1 MSLLE
6 SFRQPRLRQTDMRE
20 GGLREEESFWRRVDY
35 LFVLAV
41 FLLGCFGIAMIYSS
55 SRGSDPAQYSRLNS
69 DRQAIF
75 FAVGMV
81 FMLVAAWIRSDR
93 FRQAA
98 WAFYG
103 AGILVLLLVI
113 SPLGASR
120 RGAQAWFEISSFQ
133 IQPSEFMKV
142 AFIMGLASF
151 LGAGSGK
158 LQVPRLLAALV
169 VVLVPIGLVML
180 EPDAGTSV
188 VFVVIAMAMIV
199 VRGVRLRHALAL
211 LVCAAVAVGLLLS
224 SSILEEYQRERL
236 RVFIN
241 PDTETVDT
249 YNVEQAQIAIGNGG
263 LFGQGYGQGSQTQSG
278 RVPEQHTDFIFTAIG
293 EELGFVGAAGTVFI
307 YALLLWRIARLGR
320 ASPTSYGKLLATG
333 VLAMLAFQG
342 FQAAGMAA
350 GIMPVTGVPFPLLSY
365 GGSSMLATCLALG
378 LVLGLGQSREEN
390 YNPAFIR

>member
-1 MSLLE
+1 MLE
-6 SFRQPRLRQTDMRE
+6 TFRQPQVRQPDMRREGMRE
-20 GGLREEESFWRRVDY
+20 GESFWRRVDY
-35 LFVLAV
+35 VFVLTV

-75 FAVGMV
+75 LAVGMV
-81 FMLVAAWIRSDR
+81 LMLVAAWGR

-142 AFIMGLASF
+142 VFIMGLASF
-151 LGAGSGK
+151 LSGGGSK
-158 LQVPRLLAALV
+158 LQVPRLLIALA
-169 VVLVPIGLVML
+169 VVLVPIGLVL
-180 EPDAGTSV
+180 LQPDAGTSV
-188 VFVVIAMAMIV
+188 VFVVIAMAMII
-199 VRGVRLRHALAL
+199 VRGVRLRHALVL
-211 LVCAAVAVGLLLS
+211 LVCSAVAVGLLLS

-236 RVFIN
+236 SAFIN
-241 PDTETVDT
+241 PGTETIDT

-293 EELGFVGAAGTVFI
+293 EELGFVGAAGTVFV
-307 YALLLWRIARLGR
+307 YGLLLWRIARLGR
-320 ASPTSYGKLLATG
+320 ASPSAYGKLLATG

-378 LVLGLGQSREEN
+378 LVLGIGQSQEEN
-390 YNPAFIR
+390 FNPTFIR

>member
-1 MSLLE
+1 MSLTLRE
-6 SFRQPRLRQTDMRE
+6 SFRQPRVSQPDARE
-20 GGLREEESFWRRVDY
+20 GESFWGRIDY
-35 LFVLAV
+35 VFVMAV

-55 SRGSDPAQYSRLNS
+55 SRGPDPAQYSRLNS

-75 FAVGMV
+75 LAVGMV
-81 FMLVAAWIRSDR
+81 LMLAVAYIRSDR
-93 FRQAA
+93 FRQAS
-98 WAFYG
+98 WGFYG
-103 AGILVLLLVI
+103 AGLIVLLLVI

-142 AFIMGLASF
+142 AFIMASATFLAS
-151 LGAGSGK
+151 GAGK
-158 LQVPRLLAALV
+158 LSVPRLLAGITIA
-169 VVLVPIGLVML
+169 LVPIGLVLL

-188 VFVVIAMAMIV
+188 VFVVISMAMVV
-199 VRGVRLRHALAL
+199 VRGVRLRHALVL
-211 LVCAAVAVGLLLS
+211 LACSAVAVGLLLS

-236 RVFIN
+236 SVFIN
-241 PDTETVDT
+241 PGTETVDT

-278 RVPEQHTDFIFTAIG
+278 RVPEQHTDFIFTAVG
-293 EELGFVGAAGTVFI
+293 EELGFMGAAGTVLLF
-307 YALLLWRIARLGR
+307 ALLLWRIARLAR
-320 ASPTSYGKLLATG
+320 ASSTTYGKLLATG

-342 FQAAGMAA
+342 FQAAGMAV

-378 LVLGLGQSREEN
+378 LVLGLGQGREEN
-390 YNPAFIR
+390 FNPAFIR

>member
-1 MSLLE
+1 MSLTLRE
-6 SFRQPRLRQTDMRE
+6 SFRQPRVSQPDTRE
-20 GGLREEESFWRRVDY
+20 GESFWGRIDY
-35 LFVLAV
+35 VFVMAV

-55 SRGSDPAQYSRLNS
+55 SRGPDPAQYSRLNS

-75 FAVGMV
+75 LAVGMV
-81 FMLVAAWIRSDR
+81 LMLAVAYIRSDR
-93 FRQAA
+93 FRQAS
-98 WAFYG
+98 WGFYG
-103 AGILVLLLVI
+103 AGLIVLLLVI

-142 AFIMGLASF
+142 AFIMASATFLAS
-151 LGAGSGK
+151 GAGK
-158 LQVPRLLAALV
+158 LSVPRLLAGITIA
-169 VVLVPIGLVML
+169 LVPIGLVLL

-188 VFVVIAMAMIV
+188 VFVVISMAMVV
-199 VRGVRLRHALAL
+199 VRGVRLRHALVL
-211 LVCAAVAVGLLLS
+211 LACSAVAVGLLLS

-236 RVFIN
+236 SVFIN
-241 PDTETVDT
+241 PGTETVDT

-278 RVPEQHTDFIFTAIG
+278 RVPEQHTDFIFTAVG
-293 EELGFVGAAGTVFI
+293 EELGFMGAAGTVLLF
-307 YALLLWRIARLGR
+307 ALLLWRIARLAR
-320 ASPTSYGKLLATG
+320 ASSTTYGKLLATG

-342 FQAAGMAA
+342 FQAAGMAV

-378 LVLGLGQSREEN
+378 LVLGLGQGREEN
-390 YNPAFIR
+390 FNPAFIR

>member
-1 MSLLE
+1 MNSAALE
-6 SFRQPRLRQTDMRE
+6 SFRQPRVRQPDARE
-20 GGLREEESFWRRVDY
+20 GESFWLRIDY
-35 LFVLAV
+35 VFVLSV

-55 SRGSDPAQYSRLNS
+55 SRGPDPAQYNRLNS

-75 FAVGMV
+75 LAVGMV
-81 FMLVAAWIRSDR
+81 VMLATAWIRSDR
-93 FRQAA
+93 FRQAS

-103 AGILVLLLVI
+103 LGLTVLLLVI

-142 AFIMGLASF
+142 AFIMALASF
-151 LGAGSGK
+151 LGAGNSK
-158 LQVPRLLAALV
+158 LQVPRLLAGLAI
-169 VVLVPIGLVML
+169 VLAPIGLVML

-199 VRGVRLRHALAL
+199 VRGVRLRHALVL
-211 LVCAAVAVGLLLS
+211 LVCSAVAVGLLLS

-236 RVFIN
+236 NVFIN

-263 LFGQGYGQGSQTQSG
+263 MFGQGYGQGSQTQSG
-278 RVPEQHTDFIFTAIG
+278 RVPEQHTDFIFTAVG
-293 EELGFVGAAGTVFI
+293 EELGFMGAAGTVLL

-320 ASPTSYGKLLATG
+320 ASSTTYGKLLATG

-342 FQAAGMAA
+342 FQAAGMAV

-378 LVLGLGQSREEN
+378 LVLGLSQGREEN
-390 YNPAFIR
+390 FNPAFIR

>member
-1 MSLLE
+1 MNSAVLE
-6 SFRQPRLRQTDMRE
+6 SFRQPRVRQTDARE
-20 GGLREEESFWRRVDY
+20 GESFWLRIDY
-35 LFVLAV
+35 VFVLSV

-55 SRGSDPAQYSRLNS
+55 SRGPDPAQYNRLNS

-75 FAVGMV
+75 LAVGMV
-81 FMLVAAWIRSDR
+81 VMLATAWIRSDR
-93 FRQAA
+93 FRQAS

-103 AGILVLLLVI
+103 LGLTVLLLVI

-142 AFIMGLASF
+142 AFIMALASF
-151 LGAGSGK
+151 LGAGSSK
-158 LQVPRLLAALV
+158 LQVPRLLAGLAI
-169 VVLVPIGLVML
+169 VLVPIGLVML

-199 VRGVRLRHALAL
+199 VRGVRLRHALVL
-211 LVCAAVAVGLLLS
+211 LVCSAVAVGLLLS

-236 RVFIN
+236 NVFIN

-263 LFGQGYGQGSQTQSG
+263 MFGQGYGQGSQTQSG
-278 RVPEQHTDFIFTAIG
+278 RVPEQHTDFIFTAVG
-293 EELGFVGAAGTVFI
+293 EELGFMGAAGTVLL

-320 ASPTSYGKLLATG
+320 ASSTTYGKLLATG

-342 FQAAGMAA
+342 FQAAGMAV

-378 LVLGLGQSREEN
+378 LVLGLSQGREEN
-390 YNPAFIR
+390 FNPAFIR

>member
-1 MSLLE
+1 MSVLE
-6 SFRQPRLRQTDMRE
+6 SFRQPRLRQPDMQQ
-20 GGLREEESFWRRVDY
+20 GESFWRSVDY
-35 LFVLAV
+35 VLVLTV

-55 SRGSDPAQYSRLNS
+55 SRGSDPTQYSRFNS

-75 FAVGMV
+75 FSIGMALMLAV
-81 FMLVAAWIRSDR
+81 AWIRSER
-93 FRQAA
+93 FRQAS
-98 WAFYG
+98 WGFYG
-103 AGILVLLLVI
+103 VGLLVLLLVI

-142 AFIMGLASF
+142 AFIMALANF
-151 LGAGSGK
+151 LGGGNSK
-158 LQVPRLLAALV
+158 LQVPRLLSALV
-169 VVLVPIGLVML
+169 MVLVPIGLVML

-199 VRGVRLRHALAL
+199 VRGMRLRHALVL
-211 LVCAAVAVGLLLS
+211 LVCSAVAVGLLLS

-236 RVFIN
+236 SVFIN

-293 EELGFVGAAGTVFI
+293 EELGFVGAAGIVLI
-307 YALLLWRIARLGR
+307 YALLLWRISRLGR
-320 ASPTSYGKLLATG
+320 ASPTNYGKLLATG
-333 VLAMLAFQG
+333 VMTMLAFQG
-342 FQAAGMAA
+342 FQAAGMAS

-365 GGSSMLATCLALG
+365 GGSSMLATCLAIG
-378 LVLGLGQSREEN
+378 LVLGLGQGKEEN

>member
-1 MSLLE
+1 MNSAVLE
-6 SFRQPRLRQTDMRE
+6 SFRQPRVSQTDARE
-20 GGLREEESFWRRVDY
+20 GESFWLRIDY
-35 LFVLAV
+35 VFVLSV

-55 SRGSDPAQYSRLNS
+55 SRGPDPAQYNRLNS

-75 FAVGMV
+75 LAVGMV
-81 FMLVAAWIRSDR
+81 VMLATAWIRSDR
-93 FRQAA
+93 FRQAS

-103 AGILVLLLVI
+103 LGLTVLLLVI

-142 AFIMGLASF
+142 AFIMALASF
-151 LGAGSGK
+151 LGAGSSK
-158 LQVPRLLAALV
+158 LQVPRLLAGLAI
-169 VVLVPIGLVML
+169 VLVPIGLVML

-199 VRGVRLRHALAL
+199 VRGVRLRHALVL
-211 LVCAAVAVGLLLS
+211 LVCSAVAVGLLLS

-236 RVFIN
+236 NVFIN

-263 LFGQGYGQGSQTQSG
+263 MFGQGYGQGSQTQSG
-278 RVPEQHTDFIFTAIG
+278 RVPEQHTDFIFTAVG
-293 EELGFVGAAGTVFI
+293 EELGFMGAAGTVLL

-320 ASPTSYGKLLATG
+320 ASSTTYGKLLATG

-342 FQAAGMAA
+342 FQAAGMAV

-378 LVLGLGQSREEN
+378 LVLGLSQGREEN
-390 YNPAFIR
+390 FNPAFIR

>member
-1 MSLLE
+1 MSVLE
-6 SFRQPRLRQTDMRE
+6 SFRQPRLRQPDMHQ
-20 GGLREEESFWRRVDY
+20 GESFWRSVDY
-35 LFVLAV
+35 VLVLTV

-55 SRGSDPAQYSRLNS
+55 SRGSDPTQYSRFNS

-75 FAVGMV
+75 FSIGMALMLAV
-81 FMLVAAWIRSDR
+81 AWIRSER
-93 FRQAA
+93 FRQAS
-98 WAFYG
+98 WGFYG
-103 AGILVLLLVI
+103 VGLLVLLLVI

-142 AFIMGLASF
+142 AFIMALANF
-151 LGAGSGK
+151 LGGGNSK
-158 LQVPRLLAALV
+158 LQVPRLLSALV
-169 VVLVPIGLVML
+169 MVLVPIGLVML

-199 VRGVRLRHALAL
+199 VRGMRLRHALVL
-211 LVCAAVAVGLLLS
+211 LVCSAVAVGLLLS

-236 RVFIN
+236 SVFIN

-293 EELGFVGAAGTVFI
+293 EELGFVGAAGIVLI
-307 YALLLWRIARLGR
+307 YALLLWRISRLGR
-320 ASPTSYGKLLATG
+320 ASPTNYGKLLATG
-333 VLAMLAFQG
+333 VMTMLAFQG
-342 FQAAGMAA
+342 FQAAGMAS

-365 GGSSMLATCLALG
+365 GGSSMLATCLAIG
-378 LVLGLGQSREEN
+378 LVLGLGQGKEEN

>member
-1 MSLLE
+1 MSVLE
-6 SFRQPRLRQTDMRE
+6 SFRQPRLRQPDMQQ
-20 GGLREEESFWRRVDY
+20 GESFWRSVDY
-35 LFVLAV
+35 VLVLTV

-55 SRGSDPAQYSRLNS
+55 SRGSDPTQYSRFNS

-75 FAVGMV
+75 FSIGMALMLAV
-81 FMLVAAWIRSDR
+81 AWIRSER
-93 FRQAA
+93 FRQAS
-98 WAFYG
+98 WGFYG
-103 AGILVLLLVI
+103 VGLLVLLLVI

-142 AFIMGLASF
+142 AFIMALANF
-151 LGAGSGK
+151 LGGGNSK
-158 LQVPRLLAALV
+158 LQVPRLLSALV
-169 VVLVPIGLVML
+169 MVLVPIGLVML

-199 VRGVRLRHALAL
+199 VRGMRLRHALVL
-211 LVCAAVAVGLLLS
+211 LVCSAVAVGLLLS

-236 RVFIN
+236 SVFIN

-293 EELGFVGAAGTVFI
+293 EELGFVGAAGIVLI
-307 YALLLWRIARLGR
+307 YALLLCI
-320 ASPTSYGKLLATG
+320 
-333 VLAMLAFQG
+333 
-342 FQAAGMAA
+342 
-350 GIMPVTGVPFPLLSY
+350 
-365 GGSSMLATCLALG
+365 
-378 LVLGLGQSREEN
+378 
-390 YNPAFIR
+390 

>member
-1 MSLLE
+1 MSLTLRE
-6 SFRQPRLRQTDMRE
+6 SFRQPKVSQPDTRE
-20 GGLREEESFWRRVDY
+20 GESFWGRIDY
-35 LFVLAV
+35 VFVMAV

-55 SRGSDPAQYSRLNS
+55 SRGPDPAQYSRLNS

-75 FAVGMV
+75 LAVGMV
-81 FMLVAAWIRSDR
+81 LMLAVAYIRSDR
-93 FRQAA
+93 FRQAS
-98 WAFYG
+98 WGFYG
-103 AGILVLLLVI
+103 AGLIVLLLVI

-142 AFIMGLASF
+142 AFIMASATFLAS
-151 LGAGSGK
+151 GTGK
-158 LQVPRLLAALV
+158 LSVPRLLAGITIA
-169 VVLVPIGLVML
+169 LVPIGLVLL

-188 VFVVIAMAMIV
+188 VFVVISMAMVV
-199 VRGVRLRHALAL
+199 VRGVRLRHALVL
-211 LVCAAVAVGLLLS
+211 LACSAVAVGLLLS

-236 RVFIN
+236 SVFIN
-241 PDTETVDT
+241 PGTETVDT

-278 RVPEQHTDFIFTAIG
+278 RVPEQHTDFIFTAVG
-293 EELGFVGAAGTVFI
+293 EELGFMGAAGTVLLF
-307 YALLLWRIARLGR
+307 ALLLWRIARLAR
-320 ASPTSYGKLLATG
+320 ASSTTYGKLLATG

-342 FQAAGMAA
+342 FQAAGMAV

-378 LVLGLGQSREEN
+378 LVLGLGQGREEN
-390 YNPAFIR
+390 FNPAFIR

>member
-1 MSLLE
+1 MSVLE
-6 SFRQPRLRQTDMRE
+6 SFRQPRLRQPDIQQ
-20 GGLREEESFWRRVDY
+20 GESFWRSVDY
-35 LFVLAV
+35 VLVLTV

-55 SRGSDPAQYSRLNS
+55 SRGSDPTQYSRFNS

-75 FAVGMV
+75 FSIGMALMLAV
-81 FMLVAAWIRSDR
+81 AWIRSER
-93 FRQAA
+93 FRQAS
-98 WAFYG
+98 WGFYG
-103 AGILVLLLVI
+103 VGLLVLLLVI

-142 AFIMGLASF
+142 AFIMALANF
-151 LGAGSGK
+151 LGGGNSK
-158 LQVPRLLAALV
+158 LQVPRLLSALV
-169 VVLVPIGLVML
+169 MVLVPIGLVML

-199 VRGVRLRHALAL
+199 VRGMRLRHALVL
-211 LVCAAVAVGLLLS
+211 LVCSAVAVGLLLS

-236 RVFIN
+236 SVFIN

-293 EELGFVGAAGTVFI
+293 EELGFVGAAGIVLI
-307 YALLLWRIARLGR
+307 YALLLWRISRLGR
-320 ASPTSYGKLLATG
+320 ASPTNYGKLLATG
-333 VLAMLAFQG
+333 VMTMLAFQG
-342 FQAAGMAA
+342 FQAAGMAS

-365 GGSSMLATCLALG
+365 GGSSMLATCLAIG
-378 LVLGLGQSREEN
+378 LVLGLGQGKEEN

>member
-1 MSLLE
+1 MNSTLLE
-6 SFRQPRLRQTDMRE
+6 SFRQPRVRQPVARE
-20 GGLREEESFWRRVDY
+20 GESFWLRIDY
-35 LFVLAV
+35 VFVLAV

-55 SRGSDPAQYSRLNS
+55 SRGPDPEQYNRLNS

-75 FAVGMV
+75 LAVGMV
-81 FMLVAAWIRSDR
+81 LMLAVAWIRSDR
-93 FRQAA
+93 FRQAS
-98 WAFYG
+98 WVFYG
-103 AGILVLLLVI
+103 VGLTVLLLVI

-142 AFIMGLASF
+142 AFVMALASF
-151 LGAGSGK
+151 LSSGDSK
-158 LQVPRLLAALV
+158 LQVPRLLAGLAI
-169 VVLVPIGLVML
+169 VLVPIGLVML

-199 VRGVRLRHALAL
+199 VRGVRLRHALVL
-211 LVCAAVAVGLLLS
+211 LVCSAVAVGLLLS

-236 RVFIN
+236 NVFIN
-241 PDTETVDT
+241 PDTETIDT

-278 RVPEQHTDFIFTAIG
+278 RVPEQHTDFIFTAVG
-293 EELGFVGAAGTVFI
+293 EELGFMGAAGTVLV

-320 ASPTSYGKLLATG
+320 ASSTTYGKLLATG

-342 FQAAGMAA
+342 FQAAGMAV

-378 LVLGLGQSREEN
+378 LVLGLGQGREEN
-390 YNPAFIR
+390 FNPAFIR

>member
-1 MSLLE
+1 MTVLE
-6 SFRQPRLRQTDMRE
+6 SFRQPRLRQPDTQQ
-20 GGLREEESFWRRVDY
+20 GESFWRNMDY
-35 LFVLAV
+35 VLVLTV

-55 SRGSDPAQYSRLNS
+55 SRGSDPTQYSRFNS

-75 FAVGMV
+75 FSIGMALMLAV
-81 FMLVAAWIRSDR
+81 AWIRSER
-93 FRQAA
+93 FRQAS
-98 WAFYG
+98 WGFYG
-103 AGILVLLLVI
+103 VGLLVLLLVI

-142 AFIMGLASF
+142 AFIMALANF
-151 LGAGSGK
+151 LGGGNSK
-158 LQVPRLLAALV
+158 LQVPRLLSALV
-169 VVLVPIGLVML
+169 MVLVPIGLVML

-199 VRGVRLRHALAL
+199 VRGMRLRHALVL
-211 LVCAAVAVGLLLS
+211 LVCSAVAVGLLLS

-236 RVFIN
+236 SVFIN

-293 EELGFVGAAGTVFI
+293 EELGFVGAAGIVLI
-307 YALLLWRIARLGR
+307 YALLLWRISRLGR
-320 ASPTSYGKLLATG
+320 ASPTNYGKLLATG
-333 VLAMLAFQG
+333 VMTMLAFQG
-342 FQAAGMAA
+342 FQAAGMAS

-365 GGSSMLATCLALG
+365 GGSSMLATCLAIG
-378 LVLGLGQSREEN
+378 LVLGLGQGKEEN

>member
-1 MSLLE
+1 MNSAVLE
-6 SFRQPRLRQTDMRE
+6 SFRQPRVRQPDARE
-20 GGLREEESFWRRVDY
+20 GESFWLRIDY
-35 LFVLAV
+35 VFVLSV

-55 SRGSDPAQYSRLNS
+55 SRGPDPAQYNRLNS

-75 FAVGMV
+75 LAVGMV
-81 FMLVAAWIRSDR
+81 VMLATAWIRSDR
-93 FRQAA
+93 FRQAS

-103 AGILVLLLVI
+103 LGLTVLLLVI

-142 AFIMGLASF
+142 AFIMALASF
-151 LGAGSGK
+151 LGAGKSK
-158 LQVPRLLAALV
+158 LQVPRLLAGLAI
-169 VVLVPIGLVML
+169 VLVPIGLVML

-199 VRGVRLRHALAL
+199 VRGVRLRHALVL
-211 LVCAAVAVGLLLS
+211 LVCSAVAVGLLLS

-236 RVFIN
+236 NVFIN

-263 LFGQGYGQGSQTQSG
+263 MFGQGYGQGSQTQSG
-278 RVPEQHTDFIFTAIG
+278 RVPEQHTDFIFTAVG
-293 EELGFVGAAGTVFI
+293 EELGFMGAAGTVLL

-320 ASPTSYGKLLATG
+320 ASSTTYGKLLATG

-342 FQAAGMAA
+342 FQAAGMAV

-378 LVLGLGQSREEN
+378 LVLGLSQGREEN
-390 YNPAFIR
+390 FNPAFIR

>member
-103 AGILVLLLVI
+103 VGILVLLLVI

-151 LGAGSGK
+151 LGAGGK
-158 LQVPRLLAALV
+158 LQVHRLLAALV

-188 VFVVIAMAMIV
+188 VFVVIAIAMIV

-293 EELGFVGAAGTVFI
+293 EEMGFVGAAGTVFI

-378 LVLGLGQSREEN
+378 LVLGLGQSQEEN

>member
-1 MSLLE
+1 MTVLE
-6 SFRQPRLRQTDMRE
+6 SFRQPRLRQPDTQQ
-20 GGLREEESFWRRVDY
+20 GESFWRNMDY
-35 LFVLAV
+35 VLVLTV

-75 FAVGMV
+75 LSVGMV
-81 FMLVAAWIRSDR
+81 LMLAVAWIRSDR
-93 FRQAA
+93 FRQAS

-103 AGILVLLLVI
+103 VGILMLLLVL

-120 RGAQAWFEISSFQ
+120 RGARAWFEISSFQ

-142 AFIMGLASF
+142 VFIVALANF
-151 LGAGSGK
+151 LGGSNSK
-158 LQVPRLLAALV
+158 LQVPRLLLALV
-169 VVLVPIGLVML
+169 MVLVPIGLVML

-188 VFVVIAMAMIV
+188 VFVVISMAMTV
-199 VRGVRLRHALAL
+199 VRGMRLRHALVL
-211 LVCAAVAVGLLLS
+211 LVCSAVAVGLLLS

-236 RVFIN
+236 VVFIN

-307 YALLLWRIARLGR
+307 YALLLWRISRLGR
-320 ASPTSYGKLLATG
+320 ASPTNYGKLLATG
-333 VLAMLAFQG
+333 VMTMLAFQG
-342 FQAAGMAA
+342 FQAAGMAS

-378 LVLGLGQSREEN
+378 LVLGLGQGKEEN

>member
-1 MSLLE
+1 MNSAVLE
-6 SFRQPRLRQTDMRE
+6 SFRQPRVSQTDARE
-20 GGLREEESFWRRVDY
+20 GESFWLRIDY
-35 LFVLAV
+35 VFVLSV

-55 SRGSDPAQYSRLNS
+55 SRGPDPAQYNRLNS

-75 FAVGMV
+75 LAVGMV
-81 FMLVAAWIRSDR
+81 VMLATAWIRSDR
-93 FRQAA
+93 FRQAS

-103 AGILVLLLVI
+103 LGLTVLLLVI

-142 AFIMGLASF
+142 AFIMALASF
-151 LGAGSGK
+151 LGAGSSK
-158 LQVPRLLAALV
+158 LQVPRLLAGLAI
-169 VVLVPIGLVML
+169 VLAPIGLVML

-199 VRGVRLRHALAL
+199 VRGVRLRHALVL
-211 LVCAAVAVGLLLS
+211 LVCSAVAVGLLLS

-236 RVFIN
+236 NVFIN

-263 LFGQGYGQGSQTQSG
+263 MFGQGYGQGSQTQSG
-278 RVPEQHTDFIFTAIG
+278 RVPEQHTDFIFTAVG
-293 EELGFVGAAGTVFI
+293 EELGFMGAAGTVLL

-320 ASPTSYGKLLATG
+320 ASSTTYGKLLATG

-342 FQAAGMAA
+342 FQAAGMAV

-378 LVLGLGQSREEN
+378 LVLGLSQGREEN
-390 YNPAFIR
+390 FNPAFIR